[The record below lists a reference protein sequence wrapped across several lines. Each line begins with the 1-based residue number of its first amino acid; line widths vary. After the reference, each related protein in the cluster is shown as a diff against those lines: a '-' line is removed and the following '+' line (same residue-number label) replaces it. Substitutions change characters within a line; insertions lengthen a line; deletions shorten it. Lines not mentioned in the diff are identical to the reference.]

1 MGPLRGAESYNA
13 CNLMKNYRVKV
24 EIEAHNGDLM
34 SLETKQSFSDPDQI
48 RLFTQGFA
56 EAFALTHDG
65 AVIARHI
72 EMLDS

>member
-1 MGPLRGAESYNA
+1 
-13 CNLMKNYRVKV
+13 
-24 EIEAHNGDLM
+24 M